1 MPDNPSTGPDNR
13 ARREPIFENDDPREE
28 DRLVTRKTLSDDFGG
43 NRGMDDE
50 HKKPKNTTTRTE
62 AYVRSKTSNID
73 QVINQGR
80 I

>member
-1 MPDNPSTGPDNR
+1 MPDNPSTGQDK

-50 HKKPKNTTTRTE
+50 NKTPKSTAKRTE
-62 AYVRSKTSNID
+62 SYVKSGTSNID
-73 QVINQGR
+73 QEINQGR